1 MVLEEKG
8 LLAVIVGV
16 ISIGGFL
23 FGYDTVSALLT
34 HPPPPSLSLLG
45 TASPPPTAAH
55 ATVHATAHAHS
66 PRSSFL
72 LPIGPSPHRAW

>member
-34 HPPPPSLSLLG
+34 HPTNPSHPLPPPPPLLSL
-45 TASPPPTAAH
+45 
-55 ATVHATAHAHS
+55 
-66 PRSSFL
+66 F
-72 LPIGPSPHRAW
+72 